1 MPRQLNKKDLKK
13 VEAKAKELGSA
24 IQNAENSGIEWQDS
38 PDFVNAFLGL
48 NDTLAAMG
56 FGEEED

>member
-24 IQNAENSGIEWQDS
+24 IKNAEDSGIELQNS
-38 PDFVNAFLGL
+38 PDFWNAFIGL
-48 NDTLAAMG
+48 NDTLEAMG
-56 FGEEED
+56 FGED

>member
-1 MPRQLNKKDLKK
+1 MPRQLNNKDFRKA
-13 VEAKAKELGSA
+13 EAKAKELGSA
-24 IQNAENSGIEWQDS
+24 IKNAEDSGVELQDS
-38 PDFVNAFLGL
+38 PDFWNAFIGL

>member
-1 MPRQLNKKDLKK
+1 MPRNLNKKDLKK

-38 PDFVNAFLGL
+38 PDFVKAFLGL

-56 FGEEED
+56 IGED